1 VAAGNTQ
8 RTPEAWSLLATT
20 VATLAVVVGVGAIA
34 TADYPAGAA
43 SAGVNGKIAFRSDRD
58 GNAEIYADDSGVSF
72 AGSSSDLSCLWFKGK
87 RKWCLA
93 PWKDG
98 FCEVETY
105 FGEDERNRL
114 TVYNQKEE
122 ILGYLRP
129 NGPST
134 WRAMVLTWKGWSR
147 SGRVVRASR
156 RVLHLLAKQA
166 PRHRPRLS
174 CARGRRVL
182 ACLRRLH
189 RLDLPGRLART
200 SLGLAEA
207 RRSSTPRSSELG
219 ARRSQAAVAVSPQKA
234 SPTTQTRSWAS
245 SEGTT
250 GRLPAADGRAN
261 QFVHVHGRY
270 PGQLPLTEIAQSELS
285 EEFAFEQR
293 VRGVRDKYLPRL
305 GRVA

>member
-1 VAAGNTQ
+1 MFRLRPYRVNPRGEAEVAAGNTQ

-147 SGRVVRASR
+147 SGRVVRASPGEYFIFWRNR
-156 RVLHLLAKQA
+156 R
-166 PRHRPRLS
+166 RGI
-174 CARGRRVL
+174 ARGSRALEV
-182 ACLRRLH
+182 
-189 RLDLPGRLART
+189 
-200 SLGLAEA
+200 
-207 RRSSTPRSSELG
+207 
-219 ARRSQAAVAVSPQKA
+219 AAYWHVY
-234 SPTTQTRSWAS
+234 
-245 SEGTT
+245 GDCT
-250 GRLPAADGRAN
+250 GWIYQVG
-261 QFVHVHGRY
+261 
-270 PGQLPLTEIAQSELS
+270 
-285 EEFAFEQR
+285 
-293 VRGVRDKYLPRL
+293 
-305 GRVA
+305 